1 MSDQSITYT
10 IKFISNGNAAMDSIS
25 VATTKLQKTLHVHKA
40 SAISFG
46 ASFLK
51 LNAVKR
57 AVEGFGQGFKNLM

>member
-1 MSDQSITYT
+1 
-10 IKFISNGNAAMDSIS
+10 MDNRS
-25 VATTKLQKTLHVHKA
+25 VAAAKLQKTSDAHKA

-57 AVEGFGQGFKNLM
+57 AIEGFGQGFKNLM